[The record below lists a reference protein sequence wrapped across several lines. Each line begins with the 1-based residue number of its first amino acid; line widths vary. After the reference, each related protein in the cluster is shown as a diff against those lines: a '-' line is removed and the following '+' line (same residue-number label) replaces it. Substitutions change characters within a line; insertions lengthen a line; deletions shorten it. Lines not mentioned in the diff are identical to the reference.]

1 MWICH
6 FGIKNNKKW
15 TTEHNCWNPT
25 ECASD
30 GPIEKHIKSQMPRL
44 GYWPL
49 TTKNPSHQ
57 LWLIIDQAVTQAC
70 RSLMCPPLILLFFR
84 GKSFF
89 TQVHCYIILTHHTPS
104 SFHFCAQCEPSLLVP
119 CNFPNPPTHKY
130 STETAPLPH
139 AVFSYTTSEIPT
151 NQCQVDMPLAI
162 M

>member
-6 FGIKNNKKW
+6 FGMKNNKKW

-89 TQVHCYIILTHHTPS
+89 TQVHCYIILTRITLRVPS
-104 SFHFCAQCEPSLLVP
+104 ISVHNVNLPYSYPVISQTHLRTSTRPKQPHSPMPFSHI
-119 CNFPNPPTHKY
+119 PPVRSPPISAK
-130 STETAPLPH
+130 
-139 AVFSYTTSEIPT
+139 
-151 NQCQVDMPLAI
+151 
-162 M
+162 